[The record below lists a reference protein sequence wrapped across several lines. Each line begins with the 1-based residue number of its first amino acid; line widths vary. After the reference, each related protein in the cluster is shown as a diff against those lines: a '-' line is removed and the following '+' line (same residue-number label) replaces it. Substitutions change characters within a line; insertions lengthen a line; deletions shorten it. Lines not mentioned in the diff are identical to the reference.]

1 MEDQV
6 QVLSVLYDDGVGEVW
21 DQYGDESKVYAPYVK
36 ECMMCPANK
45 DDVRKSFDHPHK
57 CHRLRRQSP
66 RLSFHACSSLT
77 HTCRLASTHLAPTR
91 PGRFLAGTPTRPRQ
105 AQSSA
110 SHGLMCQL
118 A

>member
-1 MEDQV
+1 MKYKEGENSPGSPACDIPTMEDQV

-57 CHRLRRQSP
+57 CHHDKHRK
-66 RLSFHACSSLT
+66 
-77 HTCRLASTHLAPTR
+77 
-91 PGRFLAGTPTRPRQ
+91 
-105 AQSSA
+105 
-110 SHGLMCQL
+110 HGILMHDDDKPMPDP
-118 A
+118 